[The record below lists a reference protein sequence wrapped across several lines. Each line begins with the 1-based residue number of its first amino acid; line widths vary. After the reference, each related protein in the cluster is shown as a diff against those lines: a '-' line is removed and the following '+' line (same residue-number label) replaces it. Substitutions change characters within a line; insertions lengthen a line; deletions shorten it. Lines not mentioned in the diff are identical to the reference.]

1 MSKSIS
7 VRRSGRVPAALL
19 SVAALAATG
28 AIATAGPA
36 GAVITRGGTT
46 GADGLATMYRDAQG
60 AAVAQCADAAFCPPV
75 ANGDGPMYYSADA
88 SVGALRATWVLEGI
102 FLEDAAGN
110 PTNELAISNSALFRA
125 DGLQA
130 NKRYTI
136 TDPWG
141 THHCIADGD
150 GSLGNKN
157 CLFEGGGEGGGAV
170 GSGPV
175 KSLLR
180 AVNAP
185 AGFFGPL
192 DAARKV
198 TGSPSGF
205 NRVTLT
211 GPGVNIGTSF
221 FTVNG
226 QMPAGT
232 AMTTVGTDALKL
244 GSITKAT
251 ASTATIPVT
260 SFGTAAANF
269 TVAKS
274 GANPGAFQVQ
284 IPASVASGSAGSISV
299 TYTPKA
305 NRNVSAVLT
314 IDDNGLATPR
324 TVTLTGVAHDTR
336 APKVLSSTPARGA
349 ANVAAG
355 RSLKVKF
362 SEAVVS
368 AKTSL
373 SVVDAAGHKVGAKV
387 SRVGKTNTYLLNPGH
402 ALAGGAKYTVKVNG
416 GKKALRDPAGNPA
429 KDAQWS
435 FRTR

>member
-1 MSKSIS
+1 MSKTAFA
-7 VRRSGRVPAALL
+7 RRLGRRPAALL

-28 AIATAGPA
+28 AIATAVPA
-36 GAVITRGGTT
+36 GAVITPSGGA
-46 GADGLATMYRDAQG
+46 GADGLANMYRDAQG
-60 AAVAQCADAAFCPPV
+60 AAVAQCLDAAFCPPV
-75 ANGDGPMYYSADA
+75 AAGDGPMYYSADA
-88 SVGALRATWVLEGI
+88 SVGSLRATWVLEGI

-110 PTNELAISNSALFRA
+110 PTNQLAISNSALFRA
-125 DGLQA
+125 AGLQP
-130 NKRYTI
+130 NKKFTI

-141 THHCIADGD
+141 THTCISDGD
-150 GSLGNKN
+150 GSLGNTT
-157 CLFEGGGEGGGAV
+157 CLFEGGGEAGGAV

-192 DAARKV
+192 DAARRV

-226 QMPAGT
+226 QMPTGT

-244 GSITKAT
+244 GSVKKAT
-251 ASTATIPVT
+251 PSTATIPVS
-260 SFGTAAANF
+260 SFGTADAAF
-269 TVAKS
+269 TVAKA

-284 IPASVASGSAGSISV
+284 IPAAVASGGAGTIRV
-299 TYTPKA
+299 TYAPKA

-314 IDDNGLATPR
+314 IDDNGLAAPR
-324 TVTLTGVAHDTR
+324 KVTVTGVANDTR
-336 APKVLSSTPARGA
+336 APKVLASTPARGA

-355 RSLKVKF
+355 KSVKVKF
-362 SEAVVS
+362 SEQVLS
-368 AKTSL
+368 AKSGLSL
-373 SVVDAAGHKVGAKV
+373 VDAAGQKVGAKV

-402 ALAGGAKYTVKVNG
+402 ALAHGAKYTVNVNG
-416 GKKALRDPAGNPA
+416 GAKALRDLAGNAA
-429 KDAQWS
+429 KDIQWS
-435 FRTR
+435 FRTS